1 MGFDEIIKS
10 INNKEYRPVYLLH
23 GEEPYYI
30 DQISSLIE
38 SNVLNESEKSFNQAI
53 LYGKETDFKQ
63 VVDEASQ
70 FPMMSS
76 YRVVI
81 VKEAQ
86 EMKSLE
92 MLEKYTA
99 NPSPTSILV
108 ICHKYKKV
116 NGRFKWLKNIHEN
129 GIVFESNKIYENNL
143 PQWITQYLQKRNVKI
158 DQDAKT
164 LIAEYLGTDL
174 SKVSN
179 ELDKMILN
187 LGKTRNI
194 SVTDV
199 QEQIGISKDYN
210 VFEFQKAIGELNNE
224 KVFRIIR
231 YFASNES
238 ANPLVMILASLHSY
252 FMKLWITD
260 QNSHLT
266 DLQLQ
271 KLLGLSSSYFVIDY
285 KKAAKKLGSN
295 RIKRSFQLLKKADL
309 QSKGYNSRNMGTE
322 AILTEWV
329 VNLYYETNQ

>member
-1 MGFDEIIKS
+1 MDFDEIITS
-10 INNKEYRPVYLLH
+10 IKNKEYHPVYLLH
-23 GEEPYYI
+23 GEEPYFI
-30 DQISSLIE
+30 DQISHLIE
-38 SNVLNESEKSFNQAI
+38 STVLTEGEKSFNQAI
-53 LYGKETDFKQ
+53 LYGKETNFKQ

-70 FPMMSS
+70 YPMMSP

-81 VKEAQ
+81 LKEAQ

-99 NPSPTSILV
+99 NPSPTSIVV

-116 NGRFKWLKNIHEN
+116 NGRFKWLKNIHKN
-129 GIVFESNKIYENNL
+129 GIVFDSKKIYENNL

-187 LGKTRNI
+187 LGKTRSI
-194 SVTDV
+194 SASDV

-210 VFEFQKAIGELNNE
+210 VFELQKAIGEINNE
-224 KVFRIIR
+224 KIYRIIR
-231 YFASNES
+231 YFASNEA
-238 ANPLVMILASLHSY
+238 ANPLVMVLASLHSY

-271 KLLGLSSSYFVIDY
+271 KLLGLPTSYFVIDY
-285 KKAAKKLGSN
+285 KKAAKKLGSI
-295 RIKRSFQLLKKADL
+295 RIKKSFQLLKKADL

-322 AILTEWV
+322 AILTEFII
-329 VNLYYETNQ
+329 NLYHDADQ